1 MKEHV
6 DPTSDRVGR
15 IEQAG
20 VEYLPEAARDS
31 SPWNVAAV
39 FLGSGFTWT
48 AVIYGWVVIQLG
60 LSFWQALPALLVG
73 GLIGAL
79 VVLPTALIGP
89 RTGTNMTVA
98 SGAEFGI
105 RGRFIGSGLALATA
119 VVFAAITV
127 WTSGDALVAAGAR
140 LLGTPDAGWVRG
152 LAYGVIGAAMVA
164 IALFGHATIVAAQK
178 IIVPVVGL
186 LMLAGVFAFVG
197 RFDADAAP
205 GEYALGGF
213 VQTWV
218 VAVVISAS
226 GPISYATTIGD
237 YTRRVSQRHSDRRI
251 AGALGLGLYFGGIIP
266 ATFGAF
272 TASTLTSNT
281 GSYTTDLVAAAPL
294 WFTFAIVVISILG
307 GLGQGVLCVYGSGLD
322 LEGVFPRLL
331 RVQTTMMTAALVVV
345 LLYVGV
351 FVFDAVDSVSAVAVI
366 LNAVVTPWV
375 VIMVIGALRRRVHGY
390 DVVDLQTFA
399 QRRTGGRYWYTGGWH
414 LGAVVAWA
422 AGAIVGV
429 LAIHTTVYTGP
440 IAAIADGIDISMI
453 GSGLVAATVYL
464 VASGIRTTS
473 AASVPLPRAV
483 SEFDEALIFRP
494 TNLD

>member
-6 DPTSDRVGR
+6 DLTSDRVGR

-48 AVIYGWVVIQLG
+48 AVIYGWLAIQLG
-60 LSFWQALPALLVG
+60 LSFWQALPALLIG
-73 GLIGAL
+73 GLLGVL

-119 VVFAAITV
+119 VVFGAITV

-140 LLGTPDAGWVRG
+140 MFGTSEAGWVRG
-152 LAYGVIGAAMVA
+152 IAYGVIGAAMVA

-178 IIVPVVGL
+178 IIVPVVGV
-186 LMLAGVFAFVG
+186 LMLAGVFAFAG
-197 RFDADAAP
+197 RFDGGVGS

-213 VQTWV
+213 AQTWV
-218 VAVVISAS
+218 LAVVISAS

-237 YTRRVSQRHSDRRI
+237 YTRRVSHRRYRDRHI
-251 AGALGLGLYFGGIIP
+251 AGALGLGLYFGGVIP
-266 ATFGAF
+266 ASFGAF
-272 TASTLTSNT
+272 TASALSTDT
-281 GSYTTDLVAAAPL
+281 GSYASDLVAAAPL
-294 WFTFAIVVISILG
+294 WFTFGIVVISILG
-307 GLGQGVLCVYGSGLD
+307 GLGQGVLCIYGSGLD

-331 RVQTTMMTAALVVV
+331 RVQTTMMTAALVIA

-375 VIMVIGALRRRVHGY
+375 VIMVIGALRRRVGGY
-390 DVVDLQTFA
+390 DVLDLQTFA
-399 QRRTGGRYWYTGGWH
+399 QGRTGGRYWYTGGWH
-414 LGAVVAWA
+414 LAAVVAWA
-422 AGAIVGV
+422 AGAVVGV

-440 IAAIADGIDISMI
+440 IASIADGIDISMF
-453 GSGLVAATVYL
+453 GSGLVAAAVYL
-464 VASGIRTTS
+464 VAVRLWENSTVS
-473 AASVPLPRAV
+473 LPPVV
-483 SEFDEALIFRP
+483 SELNEA
-494 TNLD
+494 